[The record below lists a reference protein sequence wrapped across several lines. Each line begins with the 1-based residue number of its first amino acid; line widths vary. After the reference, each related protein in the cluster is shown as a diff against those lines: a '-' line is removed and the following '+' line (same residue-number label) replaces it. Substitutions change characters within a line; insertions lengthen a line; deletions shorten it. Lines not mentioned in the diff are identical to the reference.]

1 MPDVALTL
9 PRPETRVA
17 ARATHDLYGAVH
29 KGVRLALMQLLV
41 RLGATDF
48 QDAEE
53 AARMVLAVRAQLAL
67 SASHMAHEEA
77 HIHIPLRA
85 RSAAACVMIDYQHD
99 HHRQRFAE
107 IAGLLS
113 RMETAPA
120 AARSALGRDLYL
132 AFSLFA
138 AEDLAHM
145 HEEETVTLPLLQRLF
160 TDAELMAMERAIAGS
175 IPGPEMITWM
185 RVMLPAMS
193 RPERGLMLAHMRDG
207 APEAAYEAVLLHAAR
222 PTLTDADWADLM
234 DRLAA

>member
-1 MPDVALTL
+1 MPDVIL
-9 PRPETRVA
+9 PAAPADVRPA
-17 ARATHDLYGAVH
+17 ARATHDLYGPVH
-29 KGVRLALMQLLV
+29 KGIRFALTQLLV
-41 RLGATDF
+41 RLGSTDF
-48 QDAEE
+48 ADAE
-53 AARMVLAVRAQLAL
+53 AAALMVIAVRAQLAL

-85 RSAAACVMIDYQHD
+85 RSAAACVMVDYQHD
-99 HHRQRFAE
+99 HHRQRFVELEA
-107 IAGLLS
+107 LLA

-120 AARSALGRDLYL
+120 AARPALGRDLYL
-132 AFSLFA
+132 AFSLFVS
-138 AEDLAHM
+138 EDLQHM

-160 TDAELMAMERAIAGS
+160 TDAELMAMEQAIVSA

-193 RPERGLMLAHMRDG
+193 RPERGLMLAHMRAD

-222 PTLTDADWADLM
+222 PTLTDADWSDLM